1 MLRGWPLIR
10 ISFVEILGE
19 GLTARRVRAV
29 CVFGVPQNPPFCLLS
44 FLKLLLIQ
52 RREHLLDD
60 ERGFHGLV
68 GLMGEEKTRI
78 GKLAFVSH

>member
-29 CVFGVPQNPPFCLLS
+29 CVSGVPQNPPFRLFK
-44 FLKLLLIQ
+44 FL
-52 RREHLLDD
+52 E
-60 ERGFHGLV
+60 
-68 GLMGEEKTRI
+68 
-78 GKLAFVSH
+78 AFIDSAPGAPS